1 MVRKVLDEDEIKDLT
16 KKETIR
22 YFMRIVEQEPEEHD
36 RFFDYILENDYFKIK
51 INLNRLLKLLKP
63 LIDDKD
69 TKISLLENE
78 IFAVKEIA
86 FVDITKGKEVAK
98 DSGDLYIRTFFTPK
112 HLEETKKNI
121 ITLYTNLF
129 KVKLDPNNPIHL
141 VFMKKMIDMR
151 SSPILK
157 YQQGN
162 DREVDVKSFI
172 EILKLTFNM
181 KSTFDFDTIPEGGN
195 VTQFDERT
203 KRKAPSLSQQVTGA
217 SMTSMASSI
226 RDEKSTFF
234 MNVEKLGA
242 KRYNFYGENINYFTF
257 ILLRETEQG
266 LIVYEEWYEEF
277 DIGGTYFRNDFY
289 IDWKN
294 FKRLLDKYVFDSVFE
309 EILEVEVET
318 DPDEKLPDVIHL
330 YFQTF
335 IPEKQ
340 KEDIQKGNIL
350 FLTPTFC
357 LTLSLEDDMEF
368 LEDLPLIYSKDITKK
383 KEVKEYKAL
392 MKSLYSNDTQESDDD
407 SGSDNELPD
416 SAKRNKK
423 IRSSSRS
430 SSSRSSSSRSY
441 NLTKND
447 EKILDKFLD
456 FADENWEVVL
466 EEQDEVTLEQLEDG
480 DSAEI
485 ISKLIDIYSLI
496 NKDFKK
502 LNKDEY
508 FNNFIYRMINY
519 YFFNGKNVDL
529 IKGFYRI
536 IYLNTSA
543 SSSYA
548 MSSS

>member
-36 RFFDYILENDYFKIK
+36 RFFDYILDNDYFRIK

-63 LIDDKD
+63 LVDDKD

-78 IFAVKEIA
+78 IFAVNELA

-157 YQQGN
+157 YQKGN
-162 DREVDVKSFI
+162 DKEVNVKSFI

-181 KSTFDFDTIPEGGN
+181 KSTFDFDTIVEGGN
-195 VTQFDERT
+195 VTQFNEIT
-203 KRKAPSLSQQVTGA
+203 KRKAPSLSKEISGA
-217 SMTSMASSI
+217 SIISTASSI

-242 KRYNFYGENINYFTF
+242 KKYNFYKENINYFTYV
-257 ILLRETEQG
+257 LLRETKQG
-266 LIVYEEWYEEF
+266 LAVYEEWYEQF
-277 DIGGTYFRNDFY
+277 DIDDTHFRNGYY
-289 IDWKN
+289 IYWKN

-309 EILEVEVET
+309 EILDIQVET

-335 IPEKQ
+335 IPE
-340 KEDIQKGNIL
+340 N
-350 FLTPTFC
+350 
-357 LTLSLEDDMEF
+357 
-368 LEDLPLIYSKDITKK
+368 KK
-383 KEVKEYKAL
+383 KIL
-392 MKSLYSNDTQESDDD
+392 
-407 SGSDNELPD
+407 
-416 SAKRNKK
+416 KK
-423 IRSSSRS
+423 VI
-430 SSSRSSSSRSY
+430 
-441 NLTKND
+441 
-447 EKILDKFLD
+447 
-456 FADENWEVVL
+456 
-466 EEQDEVTLEQLEDG
+466 
-480 DSAEI
+480 
-485 ISKLIDIYSLI
+485 
-496 NKDFKK
+496 
-502 LNKDEY
+502 
-508 FNNFIYRMINY
+508 Y
-519 YFFNGKNVDL
+519 YF
-529 IKGFYRI
+529 
-536 IYLNTSA
+536 
-543 SSSYA
+543 
-548 MSSS
+548 

>member
-1 MVRKVLDEDEIKDLT
+1 MVRKVLDEDQIKDLT

-36 RFFDYILENDYFKIK
+36 RFFDYILTNDYFKIK
-51 INLNRLLKLLKP
+51 INLKRLLKLLKP
-63 LIDDKD
+63 LVDDKD

-78 IFAVKEIA
+78 IFAVNEIA
-86 FVDITKGKEVAK
+86 FVDMTKGEEVAK

-157 YQQGN
+157 YKQGN
-162 DREVDVKSFI
+162 DEEVDVKSFI

-181 KSTFDFDTIPEGGN
+181 KSTFDFDTIVEAGS
-195 VTQFDERT
+195 VTQLDERT
-203 KRKAPSLSQQVTGA
+203 KRTAPSLSREVSGA
-217 SMTSMASSI
+217 SMISTASSI

-234 MNVEKLGA
+234 LNIEKLGA
-242 KRYNFYGENINYFTF
+242 KKYNFYKENINYFTN

-266 LIVYEEWYEEF
+266 LTVYEEWYEEF

-294 FKRLLDKYVFDSVFE
+294 FKRLLDKYVYDSVFE
-309 EILEVEVET
+309 EILDVEVET

-340 KEDIQKGNIL
+340 KEDIEKGNIL
-350 FLTPTFC
+350 FLTATFC
-357 LTLSLEDDMEF
+357 LTLSLEDDIEF
-368 LEDLPLIYSKDITKK
+368 LEDLPLIYAKDITKK

-392 MKSLYSNDTQESDDD
+392 VKSLYSNDTQESDDD

-416 SAKRNKK
+416 S
-423 IRSSSRS
+423 
-430 SSSRSSSSRSY
+430 SRSY

-456 FADENWEVVL
+456 FVDENWEVVF
-466 EEQDEVTLEQLEDG
+466 EEQDEVTLEQIEG
-480 DSAEI
+480 GESGVI
-485 ISKLIDIYSLI
+485 ISQLIDIYSLT
-496 NKDFKK
+496 NKVFKK

-519 YFFNGKNVDL
+519 YFFNGQDVDL

-536 IYLNTSA
+536 IYLKTDA

-548 MSSS
+548 KS